1 MASANLDPVEAIAMT
16 DLALKDV
23 PEAKDT
29 ETALIAKEVDIEGGR
44 AGPESKSK
52 AEDEKGK
59 ANEMN
64 IDYPNLF
71 QAVSSA
77 DLLYIMPQRVGHASL
92 GNLRGVALESKW
104 HTLEK

>member
-1 MASANLDPVEAIAMT
+1 MT

-44 AGPESKSK
+44 VGPESKSK

-64 IDYPNLF
+64 IDYPNLY

-77 DLLYIMPQRVGHASL
+77 DLLYIMPKRVGHASL
-92 GNLRGVALESKW
+92 GNLGVLHQKANGSTIAFTHCEQENEI
-104 HTLEK
+104 T

>member
-1 MASANLDPVEAIAMT
+1 MTNTLNSNMASANPDPVEAIAMT

-44 AGPESKSK
+44 VGPESKSK

-64 IDYPNLF
+64 IDYPNL
-71 QAVSSA
+71 
-77 DLLYIMPQRVGHASL
+77 Y
-92 GNLRGVALESKW
+92 
-104 HTLEK
+104 

>member
-1 MASANLDPVEAIAMT
+1 MTNTLNSNMASANLDPVEAIAMT

-44 AGPESKSK
+44 VGPESK

-64 IDYPNLF
+64 IDYPNLC
-71 QAVSSA
+71 
-77 DLLYIMPQRVGHASL
+77 
-92 GNLRGVALESKW
+92 
-104 HTLEK
+104 